1 MTNIKHYEMFSKQSL
16 AHVWKIQYVKNNT
29 ELKLHFY
36 QSKHKNGIWNIALV
50 HH

>member
-1 MTNIKHYEMFSKQSL
+1 MKCLVSKPWHMYEKFSML
-16 AHVWKIQYVKNNT
+16 KIT

-36 QSKHKNGIWNIALV
+36 QSKHKNGISNIPLV